1 MKIPMAGK
9 MVNINTTLQL
19 YCTCNFYLATQ
30 VYHGYMSCRSPVLVT
45 NKLYCSNC
53 GVFYYEGEVTTCFF
67 SPVFPSKELQL
78 QFIIISLCLI
88 TKLDCILHT
97 LCILN
102 IMLYQFTYYLLSNSC
117 INSQCNV
124 GHK

>member
-30 VYHGYMSCRSPVLVT
+30 VYHHGYMSCRSPVLVT

-88 TKLDCILHT
+88 TRLDCILHF
-97 LCILN
+97 LCVLTIMFVSNHLLFTQLQVASIAN
-102 IMLYQFTYYLLSNSC
+102 I
-117 INSQCNV
+117 

>member
-1 MKIPMAGK
+1 MAGK

-30 VYHGYMSCRSPVLVT
+30 VYHGYMSCRFPVLVT

-97 LCILN
+97 LSIMNEDYVVPIHLLCI
-102 IMLYQFTYYLLSNSC
+102 YSVTSC
-117 INSQCNV
+117 INSKCRA
-124 GHK
+124 

>member
-30 VYHGYMSCRSPVLVT
+30 VYHGYMSCRFPVLVT

-67 SPVFPSKELQL
+67 SPS
-78 QFIIISLCLI
+78 ISQQRTTVTI
-88 TKLDCILHT
+88 Y
-97 LCILN
+97 N
-102 IMLYQFTYYLLSNSC
+102 NFSLSDY
-117 INSQCNV
+117 
-124 GHK
+124 KT

>member
-30 VYHGYMSCRSPVLVT
+30 VYHGYMSCSPVLVT

-88 TKLDCILHT
+88 TKLDCILHALCILYWT
-97 LCILN
+97 LCICC
-102 IMLYQFTYYLLSNSC
+102 INSLTIYSVTGC
-117 INSQCNV
+117 INSQCRA
-124 GHK
+124 